1 MKQIYH
7 IVASPNAKPWEL
19 KDALAE
25 YKLDIK
31 YAAEMY
37 NTNGSTRAVRDFERF
52 KAPLEKV
59 ALLASFSIVIASG
72 FLLPP
77 VVFAGSVATGSG
89 LGIAAG
95 AAGAATGAAA
105 APRSV
110 PAFMLIEVTFR
121 NVTEDRIKWAEYALV
136 TWCLINRCELRG
148 DLVEERN
155 LVWAQNRLARM
166 QAEGQKPAMP
176 VPWGSRKG
184 KPARKTSKQ
193 AQQSSKAQNFG
204 QWLWGGKK

>member
-1 MKQIYH
+1 MRQTYYIT
-7 IVASPNAKPWEL
+7 APPNAQPWAL

-31 YAAEMY
+31 YAAELY
-37 NTNGSTRAVRDFERF
+37 HTNGSTRAVRDFERF
-52 KAPLEKV
+52 KAPMEKV
-59 ALLASFSIVIASG
+59 ALLASFSIIIASG

-89 LGIAAG
+89 LGMASG
-95 AAGAATGAAA
+95 AVGAAA
-105 APRSV
+105 GSAMAPRGV

-136 TWCLINRCELRG
+136 TWCLLNRCELRG

-184 KPARKTSKQ
+184 KPARKSSKP
-193 AQQSSKAQNFG
+193 AQQSSKTQSFG